1 MLLSKVKV
9 LSKVPLSKVV
19 YLRFARP
26 FVSLISPPHPD
37 VAPLKAIRERSS
49 SDEEARTRRIPSMRV
64 ARVEHTQPRGE
75 VIEIDV
81 VLTVKPPLTR
91 LERQRFSLGFIE
103 SGIRDPVWG

>member
-1 MLLSKVKV
+1 
-9 LSKVPLSKVV
+9 
-19 YLRFARP
+19 
-26 FVSLISPPHPD
+26 
-37 VAPLKAIRERSS
+37 
-49 SDEEARTRRIPSMRV
+49 
-64 ARVEHTQPRGE
+64 